1 MSNVQQLRDYL
12 ADLRKAYDEAYKAG
26 DWVRVDFIGQII
38 DDTRDRIRAAKA
50 ARYIGNATN

>member
-1 MSNVQQLRDYL
+1 MNNIQQLRDYL

-26 DWVRVDFIGQII
+26 DWTRVDFIGQII

-50 ARYIGNATN
+50 ARYIGSATN